1 MAHPLC
7 NELEEIKMPKSSA
20 EQAPVFTPL
29 QIAIVTVSDTRTPE
43 TDRSGR
49 YLLEQVQAAGHRLVD
64 KCISKDDTYKL
75 RALVA
80 KHIADE
86 EVQVVLLTGG
96 TGFTF
101 RDNTVRAV
109 TPLLDM
115 HIEGFGELFRA
126 LSHAQIGCS
135 TIQSRAFAGLA
146 NGTIVF
152 CMPGSP
158 GACKTA
164 WEGIV
169 AQQLDSR
176 HKPCNFVDKLKKKN
190 PA

>member
-1 MAHPLC
+1 MSNLHADKH
-7 NELEEIKMPKSSA
+7 A
-20 EQAPVFTPL
+20 VFTPL
-29 QIAIVTVSDTRTPE
+29 RIAIVTVSDTRTEE
-43 TDRSGR
+43 TDKSGQ
-49 YLLEQVQAAGHRLVD
+49 YLLESVIAAGHTLVE
-64 KCISKDDTYKL
+64 KQIVKDDTYKL
-75 RALVA
+75 RAVVA
-80 KHIADE
+80 AHIADDSI
-86 EVQVVLLTGG
+86 QAVLLTGG

-101 RDNTVRAV
+101 RDNTVTAV

-126 LSHAQIGCS
+126 LSHAEIGCS

-176 HKPCNFVDKLKKKN
+176 HKPCNFVDKLKKV
-190 PA
+190 

>member
-1 MAHPLC
+1 M
-7 NELEEIKMPKSSA
+7 STTSA
-20 EQAPVFTPL
+20 ATPPVFTPL
-29 QIAIVTVSDTRTPE
+29 RIVIVTVSDTRTE
-43 TDRSGR
+43 ATDKSGQ
-49 YLLEQVQAAGHRLVD
+49 YLLEQVQTAGHHLVE
-64 KCISKDDTYKL
+64 KRIVKDDTYKL
-75 RALVA
+75 RAVVA
-80 KHIADE
+80 TYMADDS
-86 EVQVVLLTGG
+86 VQAVLLTGG

-101 RDNTVRAV
+101 RDNTVKAV

-126 LSHAQIGCS
+126 LSHAEIGCS
-135 TIQSRAFAGLA
+135 TIQSRAFAGLS

-176 HKPCNFVDKLKKKN
+176 HKPCNFVDKLKKV
-190 PA
+190 

>member
-1 MAHPLC
+1 MSNSHADKHA
-7 NELEEIKMPKSSA
+7 N
-20 EQAPVFTPL
+20 FTPL
-29 QIAIVTVSDTRTPE
+29 RIAIVTVSDTRTQE
-43 TDRSGR
+43 TDKSGA
-49 YLLEQVQAAGHRLVD
+49 YLVDAVTAAGHTMVEKRIV
-64 KCISKDDTYKL
+64 KDDTYKL
-75 RALVA
+75 RAVVA
-80 KHIADE
+80 THIADDA
-86 EVQVVLLTGG
+86 VQAVLLTGG

-101 RDNTVRAV
+101 RDNTVTAV
-109 TPLLDM
+109 TSLLDM

-126 LSHAQIGCS
+126 LSHAEIGCS

-176 HKPCNFVDKLKKKN
+176 HKPCNFVDKLKKV
-190 PA
+190 